1 MGIPYQAIN
10 CKRIIF
16 TVGFIFL
23 CWFNIGQAK
32 AYDSLF
38 VVEGVKVDVTAGN
51 SVAAQNQAFDEAQN
65 KAFGILAQRMVVEAQ
80 VASVATPNA
89 LTISSLVKDYE
100 ITQEQLS
107 AVRYVGT
114 YTFRFREAAVS
125 KFFSVSGVTFT
136 DVGSKTLLIL
146 PVFQR
151 DGRNMIWSEGNLWM
165 DSWSSA
171 KLSGGLVPVEVPIGD
186 LMDIGDIDEDQA
198 LSYERRKLDRMLARY
213 DATEA
218 AIMIAVPDKM
228 LSDIRNEG
236 DQAVGR
242 LRISIYRTDRANAE
256 HVQDIFLVSNGQESV
271 KGIYDRGVSRAYEA
285 LQKDWKRKTLA
296 SAAQSQTFHV
306 RVPLAKINQWVE
318 VRRAL
323 TDIIGLSDISILSM
337 KKIEARLSFK
347 FRGDIAHL
355 RDALSRSNMSLGQGY
370 PNGSVHKFTD
380 NQRGAPEMMY
390 DLTYRGAPK
399 IQVNSFY
406 RGVENTPDNAVD
418 NKDSGMVHTF

>member
-1 MGIPYQAIN
+1 MGIPYQATN

-23 CWFNIGQAK
+23 CWLNIGQAM

-38 VVEGVKVDVTAGN
+38 VVESVKVDVTAGN

-65 KAFGILAQRMVVEAQ
+65 KAFRILAQRMVVEAQ
-80 VASVATPNA
+80 AASVSTPNA

-100 ITQEQLS
+100 VTDEQLS

-136 DVGSKTLLIL
+136 NVGSKTLLIL

-151 DGRNMIWSEGNLWM
+151 NGSNMIWSEGNLWM
-165 DSWSSA
+165 DSWSNA
-171 KLSGGLVPVEVPIGD
+171 TLSSGLVPVEVPIGD
-186 LMDIGDIDEDQA
+186 LMDMADIDEDQA
-198 LSYERRKLDRMLARY
+198 LSYERRKLDRMLGRY
-213 DATEA
+213 DAMEA
-218 AIMIAVPDKM
+218 AIMIAVPDKT
-228 LSDIRNEG
+228 LSGMDYNSG
-236 DQAVGR
+236 TALGR

-256 HVQDIFLVSNGQESV
+256 HVQDIFLEADGNETV
-271 KGIYDRGVSRAYEA
+271 KGIYDRGVASAYEA

-296 SAAQSQTFHV
+296 SAAQSQLFYV
-306 RVPLAKINQWVE
+306 RVPLANVKQWVQ
-318 VRRAL
+318 VRQAL
-323 TDIIGLSDISILSM
+323 TNISGLNDLSVISM
-337 KKIEARLSFK
+337 KKVEARLSFK
-347 FRGDIAHL
+347 YRGDIKHL
-355 RDALSRSNMSLGQGY
+355 RDNLSRASMSLGQGY
-370 PNGSVHKFTD
+370 PNGSAHKFTD

-399 IQVNSFY
+399 IQSNNFY
-406 RGVENTPDNAVD
+406 RGVESAPATEDA
-418 NKDSGMVHTF
+418 GMVHTF

>member
-1 MGIPYQAIN
+1 MGIPYQATN

-23 CWFNIGQAK
+23 CWLNIGQAM

-38 VVEGVKVDVTAGN
+38 VVESVKVDVTAGN

-65 KAFGILAQRMVVEAQ
+65 KAFRILAQRMVIEAQ
-80 VASVATPNA
+80 AASVSTPNA

-100 ITQEQLS
+100 VTDEQLS

-136 DVGSKTLLIL
+136 NVGSKTLLIL

-151 DGRNMIWSEGNLWM
+151 NGSNMIWSEGNLWM
-165 DSWSSA
+165 DSWSHA
-171 KLSGGLVPVEVPIGD
+171 TLSSGLVPVEVPIGD
-186 LMDIGDIDEDQA
+186 LMDMADIDEDQA
-198 LSYERRKLDRMLARY
+198 LSYERRKLDRMLGRY
-213 DATEA
+213 DAMEA
-218 AIMIAVPDKM
+218 AIMIAVPDKT
-228 LSDIRNEG
+228 LSGMDYNSG
-236 DQAVGR
+236 AALGR

-256 HVQDIFLVSNGQESV
+256 HVQDIFLEADGKETV
-271 KGIYDRGVSRAYEA
+271 KGIYDRGVASAYEA

-296 SAAQSQTFHV
+296 SAAQSQLFYV
-306 RVPLAKINQWVE
+306 RVPLSNVKQWVQ
-318 VRRAL
+318 VRQAL
-323 TDIIGLSDISILSM
+323 TNISGLNDLSVLSM
-337 KKIEARLSFK
+337 RKVEARLSFK
-347 FRGDIAHL
+347 YRGDIKHL
-355 RDALSRSNMSLGQGY
+355 RDNLSRASMSLGQGY
-370 PNGSVHKFTD
+370 SNGSAHKFTD

-399 IQVNSFY
+399 IQSNSFY
-406 RGVENTPDNAVD
+406 RGVESAPATENT
-418 NKDSGMVHTF
+418 GMVHTF

>member
-16 TVGFIFL
+16 TVVFIFL
-23 CWFNIGQAK
+23 CWLNIGQAM

-38 VVEGVKVDVTAGN
+38 VVQGVKVDVTAGN

-65 KAFGILAQRMVVEAQ
+65 KAFRTLAQRMVVEAQ
-80 VASVATPNA
+80 AASVSTPNA

-100 ITQEQLS
+100 VTDEQVS

-136 DVGSKTLLIL
+136 NVGSKTLLIL

-165 DSWSSA
+165 DSWSNA
-171 KLSGGLVPVEVPIGD
+171 TLSSGLVPVEVPIGD
-186 LMDIGDIDEDQA
+186 LMDMADIDEDQA
-198 LSYERRKLDRMLARY
+198 LSYERRKLDRMLGRY
-213 DATEA
+213 DAMEA
-218 AIMIAVPDKM
+218 AIMIAVPDKT
-228 LSDIRNEG
+228 LSGMNYNSG
-236 DQAVGR
+236 AALGR

-256 HVQDIFLVSNGQESV
+256 HVQDIFLESDGQETV
-271 KGIYDRGVSRAYEA
+271 KGIYDRGVASAYEA

-296 SAAQSQTFHV
+296 SAAQSQLFYV
-306 RVPLAKINQWVE
+306 RVPLANVKQWVQ
-318 VRRAL
+318 VRQAL
-323 TDIIGLSDISILSM
+323 TNISGLDDLSVLSM
-337 KKIEARLSFK
+337 KKVEVRLSFK
-347 FRGDIAHL
+347 YRGDIKHL
-355 RDALSRSNMSLGQGY
+355 RDDVSRASMSLGQGY
-370 PNGSVHKFTD
+370 PNGSAHKFTE
-380 NQRGAPEMMY
+380 NQRNAPEMIY

-399 IQVNSFY
+399 IQSNSFY
-406 RGVENTPDNAVD
+406 RGVENAPATENT
-418 NKDSGMVHTF
+418 GMVHTF